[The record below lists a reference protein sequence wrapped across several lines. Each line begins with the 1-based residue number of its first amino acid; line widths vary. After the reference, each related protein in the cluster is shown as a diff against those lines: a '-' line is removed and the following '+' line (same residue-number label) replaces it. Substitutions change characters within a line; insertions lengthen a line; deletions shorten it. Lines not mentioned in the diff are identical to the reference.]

1 MNVQYKNGQ
10 RLNLYSRPN
19 DKIYPKKNFQGIKPP
34 FPNVSMNNYL
44 KGKSKNSAIVTSA
57 GSMSEFDQ
65 MKFSIRQILTEKS
78 FCKIGSLIL
87 KSFELKPNV

>member
-1 MNVQYKNGQ
+1 MNVQYKKGQ
-10 RLNLYSRPN
+10 RLNLYSRPS
-19 DKIYPKKNFQGIKPP
+19 DKIFPKRNFQRIKPP

-57 GSMSEFDQ
+57 GSMSDFNQ

-87 KSFELKPNV
+87 KIVRVKT